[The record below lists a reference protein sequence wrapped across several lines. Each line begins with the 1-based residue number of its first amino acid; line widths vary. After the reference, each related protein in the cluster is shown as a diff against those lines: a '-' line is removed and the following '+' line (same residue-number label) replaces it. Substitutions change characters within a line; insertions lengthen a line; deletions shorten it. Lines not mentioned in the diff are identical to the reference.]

1 METNKI
7 IQGDCVKILK
17 TFPDDS
23 IDLVFADPPYNLQL
37 KNELVRPDNSKVNA
51 VNDDWDKFS
60 SFVQYDNFS
69 ENWLYECRRIL
80 NPMVLYG
87 L

>member
-7 IQGDCVKILK
+7 IQGDCIKVLK
-17 TFPDDS
+17 TFPDES

-37 KNELVRPDNSKVNA
+37 KNELVRPDNSKVSA
-51 VNDDWDKFS
+51 VIDDWDKFS
-60 SFVQYDNFS
+60 SFVEYDNFS
-69 ENWLYECRRIL
+69 ANWLNECRRIL
-80 NPMVLYG
+80 NQMVLYG